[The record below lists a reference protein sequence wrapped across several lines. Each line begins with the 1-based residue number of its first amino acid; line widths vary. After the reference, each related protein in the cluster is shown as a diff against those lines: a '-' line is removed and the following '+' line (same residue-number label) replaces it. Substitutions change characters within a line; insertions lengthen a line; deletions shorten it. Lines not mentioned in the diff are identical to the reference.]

1 MELVQS
7 LLRATTAVV
16 SPDLLD
22 KIVKVSL
29 EKNWGIRAQTAQT
42 RFYGEWCICVI
53 QKLTAKQDIK

>member
-29 EKNWGIRAQTAQT
+29 EKNWGIGLESELKQPKHVSTASGA
-42 RFYGEWCICVI
+42 FVLY
-53 QKLTAKQDIK
+53 KN